1 MDDTRKQR
9 HGLISAIETERKSK
23 VLAYM
28 LSPRGASVADDVVP
42 PLFHQM
48 ITIGHVEKLDLFI
61 SARGGSPES
70 VWRVLSLL
78 REYTDHLSVIVPG
91 QLFSASAFLAL
102 GADEIVMTPLSE
114 LGPMH
119 IQTMKGDLEEK
130 HFINPFEII
139 EYMRFASEWDV
150 DTTTAFDKIE
160 EDPQIIGKAIRAY
173 RLAEHVCTKAL
184 GLSSRKYS
192 KTDCE
197 SIVGEFINGSHSSNL
212 PFTPADCRRMGL
224 PVTRVSQNLDRTIA
238 SLQSLYMKTIS
249 TPMPTDASEGTAK
262 RVITPAILETTR
274 LTLVHKRR
282 LEHGPEGSIRETP
295 GWGGWMDDTIQE
307 AM

>member
-9 HGLISAIETERKSK
+9 HGLITAIETERKSK
-23 VLAYM
+23 VLVYM

-42 PLFHQM
+42 PLFHQL
-48 ITIGHVEKLDLFI
+48 ITMGRVPRLDLFI

-78 REYTDHLSVIVPG
+78 REYADHLSVILPG

-119 IQTMKGDLEEK
+119 IQTMKSDHEEK
-130 HFINPFEII
+130 HFINPFDLI
-139 EYMRFASEWDV
+139 EYMRFANEWGV

-160 EDPQIIGKAIRAY
+160 EDPQIIGKAVRAY
-173 RLAEHVCTKAL
+173 RLAEQVCAKSL
-184 GLSSRKYS
+184 GLSSRKHS
-192 KTDCE
+192 KSDCDA
-197 SIVGEFINGSHSSNL
+197 IVSEFISNSHSSNL
-212 PFTPADCRRMGL
+212 PFTPADCRLMGL
-224 PVTRVSQNLDRTIA
+224 PVTKVSDNLERTIA
-238 SLQSLYMKTIS
+238 SLQSMYMKLVNAQL
-249 TPMPTDASEGTAK
+249 PTDSPEGGAS
-262 RVITPAILETTR
+262 RVISPAILETTR

-282 LEHGPEGSIRETP
+282 LEHGPEGSLRETP